1 MRRSR
6 QRRRVPD
13 PSAYVMQ
20 FGKHK
25 GKPLSE
31 IPAGYLTWIL
41 ENVPTLYPDTRA
53 AIEAYIG
60 RPVPATSGEGQ
71 AAEPAA
77 RRPAPR
83 RAAAPAPA
91 AECSICGLAGTE
103 ERPLVHARCVDDGVP
118 F

>member
-1 MRRSR
+1 M
-6 QRRRVPD
+6 P
-13 PSAYVMQ
+13 
-20 FGKHK
+20 FGKYK
-25 GKPLSE
+25 GVSLSE
-31 IPAGYLTWIL
+31 IPAGYLTWTL
-41 ENVPTLYPDTRA
+41 GLPNLYPETRA
-53 AIEAYIG
+53 AIEAYLG
-60 RPVPATSGEGQ
+60 RPVSAPSGEGQ

-91 AECSICGLAGTE
+91 AECSICGLAGTK